1 MEVSCTA
8 EEFLA
13 AEDELQICSGL
24 FDSADPKWKEKGR
37 EEVLKNHK
45 SISTEATPA
54 KQFHVEDSDEE
65 EEQTPKNQSLNRKT
79 RRYDYRYLKC
89 RWNIPDIMDKKVSR
103 INCTTEK
110 TIPRVL

>member
-13 AEDELQICSGL
+13 AEDELQIYSGL

-37 EEVLKNHK
+37 EEILKNHE

-54 KQFHVEDSDEE
+54 KQFQVEDSDEE
-65 EEQTPKNQSLNRKT
+65 QTPKDQSLSRKT
-79 RRYDYRYLKC
+79 RRYDYLKC
-89 RWNIPDIMDKKVSR
+89 CWNISDIMDKK
-103 INCTTEK
+103 I
-110 TIPRVL
+110 